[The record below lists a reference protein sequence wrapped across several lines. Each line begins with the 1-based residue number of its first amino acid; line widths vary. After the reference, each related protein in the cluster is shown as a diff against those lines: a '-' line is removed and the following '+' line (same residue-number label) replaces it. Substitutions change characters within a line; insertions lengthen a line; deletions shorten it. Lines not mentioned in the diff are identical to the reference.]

1 MSANSGLESRQFS
14 TGARSGLVTFHP
26 VNMRP
31 APTRA
36 AALLA
41 AALAAMAAPAAELPP
56 QAVAAALALATEAAQ
71 ALAPPDARVLASAG
85 ALDPRLKL
93 AHCTSVQPYLVAGSP
108 SWGRTRVGLRCTQ
121 GSTPWNVFLPVTVQ
135 VLAPALVSSANL
147 PEGTRLDASQ
157 LVQAEVDWAAA
168 ATLPFTAD
176 QALSGRVLA
185 RPVAAGAAL
194 RPTDL
199 QPRLWFAPGDTVQ
212 ISARGRGFAINVEGR
227 ALTSGREGH
236 PARVRTESGRV
247 VVGRPVGE
255 RRVELAL

>member
-1 MSANSGLESRQFS
+1 
-14 TGARSGLVTFHP
+14 
-26 VNMRP
+26 VNLRP
-31 APTRA
+31 ALNRP

-56 QAVAAALALATEAAQ
+56 QAVAAALALATEAAR

-93 AHCTSVQPYLVAGSP
+93 ARCATVQPYLTAGSP
-108 SWGRTRVGLRCTQ
+108 TWGRTRVGLRCTQ
-121 GSTPWNVFLPVTVQ
+121 GRTPWNVYLPVTVQ

-147 PEGTRLDASQ
+147 PAGTRLDASQ
-157 LVQAEVDWAAA
+157 VVQAEVDWAAA
-168 ATLPFTAD
+168 ATPPFAAD

-194 RPTDL
+194 RPSDL

-212 ISARGRGFAINVEGR
+212 ISARGRGFAVSAEGR

-247 VVGRPVGE
+247 VVGQPVGE
-255 RRVELAL
+255 RRVELTL

>member
-1 MSANSGLESRQFS
+1 
-14 TGARSGLVTFHP
+14 
-26 VNMRP
+26 
-31 APTRA
+31 
-36 AALLA
+36 
-41 AALAAMAAPAAELPP
+41 
-56 QAVAAALALATEAAQ
+56 
-71 ALAPPDARVLASAG
+71 
-85 ALDPRLKL
+85 
-93 AHCTSVQPYLVAGSP
+93 
-108 SWGRTRVGLRCTQ
+108 VGLRCTQ

-157 LVQAEVDWAAA
+157 LVQAEVDWGAA
-168 ATLPFTAD
+168 ATPPFTAD

-199 QPRLWFAPGDTVQ
+199 QPRLWFAAGDTVQ

>member
-157 LVQAEVDWAAA
+157 LVQA
-168 ATLPFTAD
+168 D

-199 QPRLWFAPGDTVQ
+199 QPRLWFAAGDTVQ

>member
-1 MSANSGLESRQFS
+1 M
-14 TGARSGLVTFHP
+14 
-26 VNMRP
+26 
-31 APTRA
+31 
-36 AALLA
+36 
-41 AALAAMAAPAAELPP
+41 
-56 QAVAAALALATEAAQ
+56 AAALALATEAAQ
-71 ALAPPDARVLASAG
+71 ALAPPNARVLASAG
-85 ALDPRLKL
+85 TLDPRLKL
-93 AHCTSVQPYLVAGSP
+93 AHCAAVQPYLAAGSP

-121 GSTPWNVFLPVTVQ
+121 GSTPWSVYLPVTVQ

-147 PEGTRLDASQ
+147 PAGTQLDDSQ

-168 ATLPFTAD
+168 PTPPFTAG

-185 RPVAAGAAL
+185 RPVTAGAAL

-212 ISARGRGFAINVEGR
+212 ISARGRGFAISVEGR
-227 ALTSGREGH
+227 ALTPGREGQ

>member
-1 MSANSGLESRQFS
+1 MNL
-14 TGARSGLVTFHP
+14 
-26 VNMRP
+26 RP
-31 APTRA
+31 ALNRP

-41 AALAAMAAPAAELPP
+41 AALATTAAPAAELPP

-93 AHCTSVQPYLVAGSP
+93 AHCTAVQPYLAAGSP

-121 GSTPWNVFLPVTVQ
+121 GSARWNVFLPVTVQ

-147 PEGTRLDASQ
+147 PAGSRLDASQ
-157 LVQAEVDWAAA
+157 MVLSEVDWAAA
-168 ATLPFTAD
+168 DTPPFTAP
-176 QALSGRVLA
+176 QALAGRVLA
-185 RPVAAGAAL
+185 RPVATGATL
-194 RPTDL
+194 RSSDL
-199 QPRLWFAPGDTVQ
+199 QPRVWFAPGDTVQ
-212 ISARGRGFAINVEGR
+212 ISARGRGFAISAEGR

-255 RRVELAL
+255 RRVELKL